1 MHIFIVFA
9 LFSKNKK
16 WNGKNTADVLDKQLC
31 KDALRACPGRSPP
44 HPQDFIYYI
53 EHFIDCIIHHIIHNY
68 IYTRFF
74 VILHYPIMDNKKNA

>member
-31 KDALRACPGRSPP
+31 KDALRACPGRGLRPRPS
-44 HPQDFIYYI
+44 
-53 EHFIDCIIHHIIHNY
+53 
-68 IYTRFF
+68 
-74 VILHYPIMDNKKNA
+74 LHKF

>member
-31 KDALRACPGRSPP
+31 NDALRACPGRGRSPP
-44 HPQDFIYYI
+44 PPH
-53 EHFIDCIIHHIIHNY
+53 CIS
-68 IYTRFF
+68 F
-74 VILHYPIMDNKKNA
+74 KN